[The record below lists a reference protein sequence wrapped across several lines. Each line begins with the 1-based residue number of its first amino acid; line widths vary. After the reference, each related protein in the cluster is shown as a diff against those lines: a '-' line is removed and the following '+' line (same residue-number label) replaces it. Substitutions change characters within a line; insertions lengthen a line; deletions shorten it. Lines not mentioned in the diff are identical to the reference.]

1 MNPDRKYSVLLV
13 DDDEAILEMMADC
26 LSDLPYEILTAKT
39 AAAAVDLL
47 RQHDFAVLISDLHMP
62 GDVDGNQILAAA
74 HAANEDLVTVL
85 MSGLMERDAMMTAL
99 NEGGVW
105 RYLEKPLDPEEL
117 RHVVEDSITRYM
129 QHSEPKERLRAIAK
143 KATVKY
149 EKNDEDDSSF
159 SLAQVKTRK
168 RPDRLLEEK
177 KILGD
182 RYRLMA
188 ILGEGGTGTVYRA
201 QDTFL
206 HMVVALKVLHPHFTA
221 DAKEVAVLKEEARI
235 AMTLSHRNIVR
246 LYNLDRKNG
255 QYYIVMEYVDGC
267 TLDDVLAQNDKMPL
281 EWVLVVARSC
291 ASALSY
297 AHEHGVIHQDLKPAN
312 LLLSEGGIIKVID
325 FGLACL
331 IGKQPDPTHIAGTP
345 VYMSPEQ
352 KRGLPVDARTDIYSL
367 GIVLYELLTGRT
379 PFPADIKPMDALHMD
394 AEPLTGLADTILAV
408 LGKATA
414 INPDERWSSIA
425 EFTAALIEAAAS
437 SPEAAR

>member
-13 DDDEAILEMMADC
+13 DDDEAILEMMSDC
-26 LSDLPYEILTAKT
+26 LSDLPHEILTAKT
-39 AAAAVDLL
+39 AEEAIELL
-47 RQHDFAVLISDLHMP
+47 RQHDIAVLISDLHIS
-62 GDVDGNQILAAA
+62 GDFDGNQILAAA

-85 MSGLMERDAMMTAL
+85 MSGRMERDAMMTAL

-105 RYLEKPLDPEEL
+105 RYLEKPIDPEEL

-129 QHSEPKERLRAIAK
+129 QHSGPKERLRTMAK
-143 KATVKY
+143 KATVKFT
-149 EKNDEDDSSF
+149 KSDEDDGSF
-159 SLAQVKTRK
+159 KLAQVKTRK
-168 RPDRLLEEK
+168 RPDKMLQEK
-177 KILGD
+177 MILGD
-182 RYRLMA
+182 RYRLLA

-246 LYNLDRKNG
+246 LYNLDRKDG

-267 TLDDVLAQNDKMPL
+267 TLHDVLAQNDKMPL
-281 EWVLVVARSC
+281 EWVLTVARSC

-297 AHEHGVIHQDLKPAN
+297 AHEHGVLHQDLKPAN
-312 LLLSEGGIIKVID
+312 LLLSESGILKVID

-345 VYMSPEQ
+345 IYMSPEQ
-352 KRGLPVDARTDIYSL
+352 KRGSPVDARTDIYSL
-367 GIVLYELLTGRT
+367 GIVLYELLTGKT
-379 PFPADIKPMDALHMD
+379 PFPPDIKPMDALHMD
-394 AEPLTGLADTILAV
+394 AEPLTGLPENILAI
-408 LGKATA
+408 LSKATA
-414 INPDERWSSIA
+414 INPDERWNSIS
-425 EFTAALIEAAAS
+425 EFTTALIDAAAK
-437 SPEAAR
+437 A